1 MAKVSA
7 MTGTNSTSLDDL
19 LKPNRRHLRL
29 QTLVRLRWLAVAGQ
43 TASVLV
49 VYFGL
54 GFKLPIA
61 PALVVIGLSV
71 ILNVF
76 LRLRFT
82 ASVRLI
88 PVHAAL
94 LLAYDILQLV
104 CLLYLTG
111 GLENPFAL
119 LLLVPVMVSASTLPL
134 RLTLVL
140 ASLVV
145 LSASGLAI
153 AHLPLPWYP
162 GAPLKLPFLFVAGV
176 YIALIACLAF
186 MGFHVWRISEETR
199 QMSDAVAATEL
210 FLAREQH
217 LSALDGLAAAAAHEL
232 GTPLGTISIVT
243 KELMRATGPD
253 DPAAEDIRLLKSQVD
268 RCRDI
273 LTKLTSLRDAPDALF
288 ARMPLSSLIE
298 DVIEPHRDFGVKIV
312 KELPAVSSGGG
323 EPVGR
328 RSAAVLYSLGNLV
341 ENAVDFAESKVV
353 VAAEW
358 DASRVQIRISDDG
371 PGFSHEVLSRI
382 GEPYVTSRGV
392 KRGQGNEGD
401 FGLGLGF
408 FIAKTL
414 LERSGASL
422 QLTNR
427 PPPDH
432 GATVVITW
440 PRAAMDL
447 GDLSEDAAT
456 GGN

>member
-273 LTKLTSLRDAPDALF
+273 LTKLTSLRDADRVPNLQTLTKLDDLLVWEPGSAKAVLHGGDPVP
-288 ARMPLSSLIE
+288 REQGVYSHLPKSSLPEEEAQSGVTLDNLFNPNEDPAQWDYNALVTAIE
-298 DVIEPHRDFGVKIV
+298 RRLRETWR
-312 KELPAVSSGGG
+312 AT
-323 EPVGR
+323 
-328 RSAAVLYSLGNLV
+328 RSAKPTS
-341 ENAVDFAESKVV
+341 
-353 VAAEW
+353 
-358 DASRVQIRISDDG
+358 AS
-371 PGFSHEVLSRI
+371 SR
-382 GEPYVTSRGV
+382 
-392 KRGQGNEGD
+392 
-401 FGLGLGF
+401 
-408 FIAKTL
+408 
-414 LERSGASL
+414 
-422 QLTNR
+422 
-427 PPPDH
+427 
-432 GATVVITW
+432 
-440 PRAAMDL
+440 RAR
-447 GDLSEDAAT
+447 
-456 GGN
+456 